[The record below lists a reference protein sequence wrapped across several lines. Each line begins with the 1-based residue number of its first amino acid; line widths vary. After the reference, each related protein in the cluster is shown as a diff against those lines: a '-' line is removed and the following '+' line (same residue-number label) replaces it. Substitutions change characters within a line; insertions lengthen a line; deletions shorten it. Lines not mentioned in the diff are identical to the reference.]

1 MCVCVCVITTC
12 VYVYLCVDV
21 YLCGHSHLS
30 ESQIPRGSLFM
41 CVFAYDH
48 DMYVHV
54 FVCLCVLVWAFTHAE
69 CSLFIA
75 CKRV

>member
-1 MCVCVCVITTC
+1 
-12 VYVYLCVDV
+12 
-21 YLCGHSHLS
+21 
-30 ESQIPRGSLFM
+30 M

-69 CSLFIA
+69 FVCIGMGIHT
-75 CKRV
+75 R